1 MVSSHAFNELW
12 VSCSDSKKTR
22 KVFSVESFFI
32 AVLWTNF
39 MWCNH
44 TLFGIK
50 HNFKF
55 LWTWWSHDKK
65 LIDLVRASQ
74 RGKCLAQNPNAE
86 TRLSRWKIL
95 PSWSPIQS
103 VKNKCS
109 KPQVKSYLVNL
120 FLAVFAFTTAGLSI
134 LYQKVICNTVSW
146 LSSLTPTLSS
156 PIHFA
161 SDLLL
166 IIPS

>member
-1 MVSSHAFNELW
+1 MLLINCEFLVLTQR
-12 VSCSDSKKTR
+12 KPG
-22 KVFSVESFFI
+22 KVFYVESFFI
-32 AVLWTNF
+32 AVLCTTF

-65 LIDLVRASQ
+65 LIDLVWASQ
-74 RGKCLAQNPNAE
+74 RGNAWLE
-86 TRLSRWKIL
+86 IPMHRQDSAGEKFSHLDL
-95 PSWSPIQS
+95 PSSQL
-103 VKNKCS
+103 KHCNKCS